1 MEFAGQRQVPL
12 HYSASD
18 LEADRQ
24 TMQRFQK

>member
-12 HYSASD
+12 HYGAVE

-24 TMQRFQK
+24 TLERFQR